1 VGNLVNPAKAIAL
14 LALALTMPAGAQD
27 HQEETPSSKTEAMQI
42 RAEDAQ
48 AELGSKRGGAFLDD
62 GSAPRPAADPLQVQ
76 SNQIS
81 RPGTARQSASQITGP
96 GESGPRMAQLSKA
109 ELDATLAQLTP
120 AERSVLLQAIVGTD
134 ICDNPPNVPAVIA
147 LCQTRIETRSSE
159 FATAPEVPLSA
170 EERLLRVD
178 SETAGFPSLEAVIVR
193 LSRVNSASS
202 NDFSNQAI
210 ASVALAQPPAP
221 EQPDKGE
228 DPTGLGLGAQTDAV
242 INAIVEQL
250 GGQGGGNP

>member
-1 VGNLVNPAKAIAL
+1 MALIAV
-14 LALALTMPAGAQD
+14 ALAVPAAAQD
-27 HQEETPSSKTEAMQI
+27 PRAETSASKTEAMQI
-42 RAEDAQ
+42 RAEDAKTG
-48 AELGSKRGGAFLDD
+48 AGSTRGGAFLDD
-62 GSAPRPAADPLQVQ
+62 GSAPRPTADPLQAE
-76 SNQIS
+76 STQIS
-81 RPGTARQSASQITGP
+81 RPGAARQSASQITGP
-96 GESGPRMAQLSKA
+96 GESSPRMAQLSKA

-178 SETAGFPSLEAVIVR
+178 SETIGFPSLEAVIVR

-221 EQPDKGE
+221 EQPDEGE